1 LTAECIYATVYQYIQ
16 YDETS
21 MAKRKKSAKKSSK
34 VSEKV
39 AKSYRLSPRRI
50 AAAQRILGTPNAT
63 ATIEEALDLVVF
75 REELNEGLRRA
86 HGMDIATV
94 FPDGSEPA

>member
-1 LTAECIYATVYQYIQ
+1 
-16 YDETS
+16 
-21 MAKRKKSAKKSSK
+21 MAKKKASKAAK

-50 AAAQRILGTPNAT
+50 AAAQKVLGTPNAT

-75 REELNEGLRRA
+75 RHELVEGIKGLRGLR
-86 HGMDIATV
+86 ITQE
-94 FPDGSEPA
+94 FPDGSRDG

>member
-1 LTAECIYATVYQYIQ
+1 
-16 YDETS
+16 
-21 MAKRKKSAKKSSK
+21 MARKKRATPRKTPA

-39 AKSYRLSPRRI
+39 AKNYRLSPRRI

-75 REELNEGLRRA
+75 REELNTGLKKA
-86 HGMDIATV
+86 FGLDMTEA
-94 FPDGSEPA
+94 FPDGDS

>member
-1 LTAECIYATVYQYIQ
+1 
-16 YDETS
+16 
-21 MAKRKKSAKKSSK
+21 MAKKQSKKAAK

-39 AKSYRLSPRRI
+39 AKSYRLSPKRI

-75 REELNEGLRRA
+75 REELLSGLERA
-86 HGMDIATV
+86 RGIDIEIA
-94 FPDGSEPA
+94 FPDNSFPE

>member
-1 LTAECIYATVYQYIQ
+1 
-16 YDETS
+16 
-21 MAKRKKSAKKSSK
+21 MAKKKKAARKASA

-75 REELNEGLRRA
+75 REELNDGLRKA
-86 HGMDIATV
+86 FGIDIAKV
-94 FPDGSEPA
+94 FPDGDEPEES

>member
-1 LTAECIYATVYQYIQ
+1 
-16 YDETS
+16 
-21 MAKRKKSAKKSSK
+21 MARKKPGKAAK

-39 AKSYRLSPRRI
+39 AKSYRLSPKRI

-75 REELNEGLRRA
+75 RHELVTGLEKAR
-86 HGMDIATV
+86 GLDIVTA
-94 FPDGSEPA
+94 FPDESFGK

>member
-1 LTAECIYATVYQYIQ
+1 
-16 YDETS
+16 
-21 MAKRKKSAKKSSK
+21 MARKKAKAKA

-75 REELNEGLRRA
+75 RHELVSGIEKSFGT
-86 HGMDIATV
+86 DIASA
-94 FPDGSEPA
+94 FPDSALGR

>member
-1 LTAECIYATVYQYIQ
+1 
-16 YDETS
+16 
-21 MAKRKKSAKKSSK
+21 MARKKAKK

-50 AAAQRILGTPNAT
+50 AAAQKILGTPNET

-75 REELNEGLRRA
+75 RHELVEGVKGLR
-86 HGMDIATV
+86 GLGIAEE
-94 FPDGSEPA
+94 FPDGSFDG

>member
-1 LTAECIYATVYQYIQ
+1 
-16 YDETS
+16 
-21 MAKRKKSAKKSSK
+21 MKGKKTKVSKKARV

-39 AKSYRLSPRRI
+39 AQSYRLSPKRI

-75 REELNEGLRRA
+75 REELNAGLDKA
-86 HGMDIATV
+86 FGIEIASV
-94 FPDGSEPA
+94 FPDGG

>member
-1 LTAECIYATVYQYIQ
+1 
-16 YDETS
+16 
-21 MAKRKKSAKKSSK
+21 MARKKTKKTSR

-75 REELNEGLRRA
+75 REELLSGLEKA
-86 HGMDIATV
+86 HGLDIEEA
-94 FPDGSEPA
+94 FPDGR

>member
-1 LTAECIYATVYQYIQ
+1 
-16 YDETS
+16 
-21 MAKRKKSAKKSSK
+21 MAKKKKARAAKV

-75 REELNEGLRRA
+75 RHELMAGVAGARGL
-86 HGMDIATV
+86 DIEVA
-94 FPDGSEPA
+94 FPDASFGK